1 MAAVAA
7 ATQDPIAV
15 AVLAAERDWSQVVEG
30 QVVRHVRRSAI
41 AGTDGTVLG
50 DPVVDDTLPVFP
62 AVSRTAHQVLVSIAK
77 SYQFGR
83 D

>member
-1 MAAVAA
+1 
-7 ATQDPIAV
+7 
-15 AVLAAERDWSQVVEG
+15 
-30 QVVRHVRRSAI
+30 
-41 AGTDGTVLG
+41 VLG